1 LFPEFVHQDCIGLP
15 CFPIKNRFSGNTNEN
30 KKQEDKARM
39 SWIEGR
45 IISGEYDNEMNV
57 FTIQKLKQFF
67 VESVLQPHQLQHL
80 SDYLKNHQN
89 EEEGQILILYDQMP
103 VKLSQEEIKQFIA
116 DLDEI
121 QSRCKGFT

>member
-1 LFPEFVHQDCIGLP
+1 M
-15 CFPIKNRFSGNTNEN
+15 
-30 KKQEDKARM
+30 KQKTGGKSAM

-67 VESVLQPHQLQHL
+67 VESVLQPHQLQQL
-80 SDYLKNHQN
+80 SDYLKNQQN
-89 EEEGQILILYDQMP
+89 EEKEQVIVLYDQMP

-116 DLDEI
+116 DLEEI
-121 QSRCKGFT
+121 QSRCKGFS

>member
-1 LFPEFVHQDCIGLP
+1 MKTKTG
-15 CFPIKNRFSGNTNEN
+15 G
-30 KKQEDKARM
+30 KAGM
-39 SWIEGR
+39 PWIEGR

-57 FTIQKLKQFF
+57 FTIQKFKQFW

-89 EEEGQILILYDQMP
+89 EEEGQLLILYDQMP
-103 VKLSQEEIKQFIA
+103 VKLSQEEIKQLIA

-121 QSRCKGFT
+121 QSRCKGFS